1 MHKIA
6 KSWSSK

>member
-1 MHKIA
+1 VHV